1 MSCDCIR
8 DRFSEVLDGRADAA
22 THAEVASHVAAC
34 APCSSLLR
42 RMRGAVALLA
52 EMAELAE
59 PAPGGLAERVLARVA
74 PPAMA
79 PGAATRQ
86 RRAPGTRGQDLRRV
100 AGWGLVL
107 VGLGW
112 QLGGGALAAQAMTE
126 AAPVIASARETVA
139 RTRQAGIAAEL
150 ERAGA
155 GVSGIARGMRS
166 ARLILNSP
174 DGVRPASED
183 P

>member
-1 MSCDCIR
+1 MTCTDIR
-8 DRFSEVLDGRADAA
+8 ESFSDVLDGRADAA
-22 THAEVASHVAAC
+22 TQAAVESHVAAC

-42 RMRGAVALLA
+42 RTRRAVALLA
-52 EMAELAE
+52 EMAE
-59 PAPGGLAERVLARVA
+59 PAPDGLAERVLALVA
-74 PPAMA
+74 A
-79 PGAATRQ
+79 PS
-86 RRAPGTRGQDLRRV
+86 RAPDAAARARSASALWRQDLRRV

-139 RTRQAGIAAEL
+139 RTRQAGVVAEL

-166 ARLILNSP
+166 ARHILNSP
-174 DGVRPASED
+174 EDLRPASED
-183 P
+183 SSR